1 MLKMQIALIL
11 WLPLQLLGIVILPA
25 NLAQLLSCFI
35 CFCSAICSHKTL
47 ITYQCLRVMLEG
59 CNQAICQGTICFIYG
74 RKAVLI
80 HILSLLEQ
88 GLIKCGDDGVLSP
101 FSWLNFTLLWLIK
114 CTWTYMLNFHA
125 LVSMHIPLRE
135 DISLFVSSSLSVPEK
150 GPDSLGNSSH
160 LFHSGVDC
168 HSDSSLVLCW

>member
-47 ITYQCLRVMLEG
+47 ITYQCLQVMLEG
-59 CNQAICQGTICFIYG
+59 CNQAICQGTICFIHS

-80 HILSLLEQ
+80 HILSLLER
-88 GLIKCGDDGVLSP
+88 GLIKCDDDDALSP

-114 CTWTYMLNFHA
+114 CTWAYMLNFHA

-135 DISLFVSSSLSVPEK
+135 DTSLLVQSSLSVPEN
-150 GPDSLGNSSH
+150 GWDSLGNSSS
-160 LFHSGVDC
+160 LVQSAVGC
-168 HSDSSLVLCW
+168 CSDSSFVLCW

>member
-35 CFCSAICSHKTL
+35 CFCSAICSRKTL

-59 CNQAICQGTICFIYG
+59 CNQAICQGTICFIHSW
-74 RKAVLI
+74 KAVLI
-80 HILSLLEQ
+80 HILSLLER
-88 GLIKCGDDGVLSP
+88 GLIKCGDDDALSP

-114 CTWTYMLNFHA
+114 CTWTDMSNFHA
-125 LVSMHIPLRE
+125 LVSMHKPPRE
-135 DISLFVSSSLSVPEK
+135 DFFPFSCNRPSEK
-150 GPDSLGNSSH
+150 GRDSLGNSWH
-160 LFHSGVDC
+160 LVQSAVDC
-168 HSDSSLVLCW
+168 HSDSSFMLCW